1 MKKSCEPA
9 FSLRNDL
16 KVCSEIIKTVIPI
29 INAAEKAPS
38 YSVSEVRSLA
48 EIYVHQSIPQIQR
61 GENTQEACRSNIST
75 PVAMA
80 WRAEHWSKEDYSP
93 ALRLNDIYFAT
104 FWTCLEPITPSFIS
118 ISPFWSCN
126 VSYACTTAVCMC
138 T

>member
-9 FSLRNDL
+9 LSLRNDPE
-16 KVCSEIIKTVIPI
+16 VCSEIFKTVIPI

-48 EIYVHQSIPQIQR
+48 EIYTHQTIPQIHR
-61 GENTQEACRSNIST
+61 GQHTPAACRSNIST
-75 PVAMA
+75 LVAMA

-93 ALRLNDIYFAT
+93 ALRLNDISFAR
-104 FWTCLEPITPSFIS
+104 FWTCLEPITPSFIF

-126 VSYACTTAVCMC
+126 VSYACTSVVSIC